1 MDRVSGGEDGVSLRQ
16 HVESI
21 LEEKDRALSMA
32 ESEREKAAAALRN
45 EQQRRED
52 QAGEEREKAASTLR
66 VELARAIHE
75 GDDRLREHIANQIM
89 QIRDALISAEKL
101 EVERLARLDAR
112 VDSVAETQEVLR
124 QAAKETQAEFKAD
137 VKDRFASVNEF
148 RNALDDLG
156 KQMATRRE
164 LEGSQVTNNEKHES
178 LQKQITE
185 LTRRLDVGPEG
196 LRQLQT
202 GADVARGRQTG
213 IGTSAVVIVGAV
225 TLVSTILGI
234 VIVLAN
240 VLTSN

>member
-1 MDRVSGGEDGVSLRQ
+1 MSQPVDENVSLRQ

-21 LEEKDRALSMA
+21 LGEKDRALSMA

-124 QAAKETQAEFKAD
+124 QAARETQSEFKTD
-137 VKDRFASVNEF
+137 IKDRFANVNEF

-164 LEGSQVTNNEKHES
+164 LEALGTA
-178 LQKQITE
+178 LAE
-185 LTRRLDVGPEG
+185 LRSRIDVGPE
-196 LRQLQT
+196 QLQT
-202 GADVARGRQTG
+202 LQSRADTAAGRQTG
-213 IGTSAVVIVGAV
+213 VQA
-225 TLVSTILGI
+225 STGMLFAAAAFIATVLGI
-234 VIVLAN
+234 VIVLSN
-240 VLTSN
+240 VLTGT